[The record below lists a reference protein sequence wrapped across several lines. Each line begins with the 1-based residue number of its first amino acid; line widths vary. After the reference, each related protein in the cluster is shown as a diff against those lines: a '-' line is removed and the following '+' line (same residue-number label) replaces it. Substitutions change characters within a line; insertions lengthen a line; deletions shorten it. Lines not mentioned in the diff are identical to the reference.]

1 MIHPELIIRGVS
13 RTDSQLIIL
22 CDSDRHGFIELR
34 GTRREESVVRVAP
47 NPPLSRLDRADQ
59 RVTCTLDMLVH
70 VLVLGG
76 IAAAHVTADQAHAQV
91 GPAVAQVNAIL
102 AHVRV
107 RFPHLDEMQVG
118 AGLLLD
124 LAGESQFKEEL
135 RYSKAGRFG
144 HRLY

>member
-47 NPPLSRLDRADQ
+47 DPPLTRFDRADQ
-59 RVTCTLDMLVH
+59 RVICTLDVLVH
-70 VLVLGG
+70 VLIFRG
-76 IAAAHVTADQAHAQV
+76 IAAAYITADQAHAQV

-102 AHVRV
+102 AHIRV

-124 LAGESQFKEEL
+124 LAGESQFEKEF
-135 RYSKAGRFG
+135 RYIEAGRFG